1 MPRYFFHL
9 HNDMDVTDHEGA
21 ELPSLE
27 AARAYA
33 VREARCLFGDAVT
46 EKGRVVLA
54 HRIDIEDAHGTVL
67 DTVRFGDVV
76 EIEG

>member
-9 HNDMDVTDHEGA
+9 HNDMDVADHEGA

-33 VREARCLFGDAVT
+33 VREARSLFGDAAI

-54 HRIDIEDAHGTVL
+54 HRIDIEDANGTVL